1 MATSGASSYGG
12 SGGSSKSSF
21 TPKRDR
27 SAIDQDQEQ
36 GDNLLDRRSSLEYGI
51 FGVLFTLSKEK
62 SEHRIRI
69 RWVLL
74 KILLDGWQLFT
85 TVISPERQPWSIKSD
100 SMSWLVIGVLNFTWL
115 GNLGYGVYLA
125 VLYSVLALL
134 AINIG
139 MCVWVAWCFKE
150 HKFPVVWPIKV
161 LRVFSSVFF
170 QAFDVASLN
179 LLQLGITCRF
189 TGSKSPK
196 LHFDLFDR
204 YSCTAPPHIMHAIV
218 SALCLILFVCIALLL
233 NMAEVEVNPL
243 SRRPMALGHS
253 GAEVMAFAIKVL
265 MTMVNVFIGWNRVEA
280 SIYLA
285 LSLALA
291 WQTLRWSPHLVD
303 WVNYLK
309 AGVSAMVVWC
319 SVALML
325 LVFHPGTK
333 SSDQRTIEK
342 WNDVITILM
351 LAGITPA
358 FGVGALISRAL
369 LAHARTT
376 ALRGLENPKKL
387 PVMEVFSSIDEPRD
401 VEIVSR
407 YCRNWKEPC
416 VLDPDAVN
424 KAHHLIK
431 AGLEMFPTSAFMV
444 LLHANFMIDV
454 LGISQS
460 GSRRIEDA
468 RKLNPSLM
476 CRFIMFV
483 RQQEATQHAAGSS
496 VSATMDLLGYVE
508 YQRKQRMVVRLHREA
523 LQAMCNFWKALDAST
538 VSFTHLSKSL
548 AKIETSVSQ
557 AQRAYRVVLESYGN
571 NPKLVHLY
579 GRFLQTIKNDPWH
592 AAEYFAE
599 AERLEELQDSNAGGP
614 LMPDG
619 TPLTRMDEIDT
630 AVLVLNA
637 VGEVQMANRHTQHLF
652 GYKRGALE
660 GKPLATL
667 LAPHYARRLAE
678 RLASIATAH
687 ELLGTSR
694 SPAECAEMG
703 EEMVV
708 GLHSDRLAFQAKLS
722 LSKASGVGE
731 DSTIIALVEPV
742 APTPGVCSFWVTHN
756 GIVTA
761 CDPSFVANFGW
772 KANEVNGTS
781 IKGLLIFPAPPNAKV
796 SSMGAGAGEETP
808 QVLTARHNESATEII
823 KRLLSEAA
831 VQTDALIDL
840 EAEGGYRPPPGVSVL
855 VPHKYIRN
863 PLKCTLTIIASASTD
878 SPVVHEFRIKVDRD
892 PVQLL
897 AVNRKGIILHASAE
911 LAARFKERS
920 GAHLGGL
927 GEGHAGHGHE
937 GHHQIA
943 QGEGMLEVGNM
954 MNSSAALN
962 GYTLFDF
969 LSPAWKEMHF
979 KLLKEITTVSPQP
992 VSELSCRKS
1001 ALAGPTLEMR
1011 TAGGRPI
1018 YMHVGVATTEVQG
1031 EMVHIVHMARSS
1043 LPEALAE
1050 RRLRLSV
1057 SSEGLIALVESG
1069 NASQLFGMDANKF
1082 VGRGLWEIL
1091 EEHEQ
1096 PSPTTVR
1103 ASNSTIITR
1112 DITALIK
1119 RALKYPGH
1127 SWRVQLVP
1135 PPSRGT
1141 RVSFTQQARPAIMQV
1156 HVVIPPDDDEAVDP
1170 TIQVDLWPV
1179 STVVGVLDL
1188 DQYGRIR
1195 AVLEEQTRPAG
1206 LLFGVPTKSLIG
1218 TQLGEFV
1225 AMPPGR
1231 TKPNDLLF
1239 LHATKKS
1246 SLKTQAKE
1254 ASIKVG
1260 PVHMLRATHLDGRP
1274 VNLNVQVIGKPGSNE
1289 PLTAILKIYQAPLVP
1304 LIMNAPPQ
1312 PPQPQSQKQQAQPSQ
1327 LPMRAPVVA
1336 GAARATADKM
1346 RMAAPVITAPT
1357 QQTITIAAKVLPGG
1371 VEETDLAMYEDAD
1384 LEAMKKRAAACTA
1397 PAGAISPQRTP
1408 SLEESKP
1415 RASSPWR
1422 KTGGAPGPAQSPPVV
1437 RALSTPPAAKLITG
1451 TSILGEFST
1460 VTVLPNQEIPNTD
1473 GRSSVT
1479 AANGRGGSLLGRSK
1493 LVDMVKAVGVDRSGS
1508 GHQATP
1514 SRGATFADGSGGPGF
1529 SGRGGG
1535 GGGGGGGSRR
1545 LRSPMAIRKG
1555 PARSIEVPGS
1565 VQQVDVDEAEGGS
1578 IGQGGGASERAAS
1591 DSDDHGSGFTKDT
1604 QARAATADRVLDW
1617 VASKG
1622 AFYQNSMSTS
1632 DVTKVEDCYRM
1643 SPNGFSTGGG
1653 VGSPP
1658 GGVTLERFPTSP
1670 ISDSRSPPELKGR
1683 IGLGSPADGM
1693 SSPGATGFEDD
1704 DGGSEGGQ
1712 SAVSGAQSATGSE
1725 YTRGKRFRK
1734 LVKLMDSSQ
1743 TLQVQKRLRIHA
1755 LVTVALLA
1763 VVHIICF
1770 VLTVMAI
1777 KQQKTSM
1784 LQLGRSGQAQ
1794 LYMHR
1799 IMIDTRSLDVISHNK
1814 TVDSLYSKDK
1824 DKFFVNRISKD
1835 AEEVKKRFNEIL
1847 NTHSKSPEIL
1857 RLLYQTKRTV
1867 WDTNDADGSD
1877 IYTNLTIWDFATRF
1891 YSMAKQV
1898 EQLYEEWKEEKI
1910 FVADSYAGQF
1920 LLKSGPDLFVDSR
1933 KILDALLYSAVDNAR
1948 RVDVLQ
1954 IVFLLVEGA
1963 AISFFAACYLT
1974 FLLRAVAAQRFKLY
1988 STFLIIPVGLTRALA
2003 SQNLTL
2009 LVDEDED
2016 DDGDDEDDRAA
2027 QAVSMQDNDEA
2038 NATPKLRRRATLKVE
2053 ESSETAGPASPGV
2066 TSPGWAT
2073 ARSRSPFRRN
2083 SESEAV
2089 NRNDHKY
2096 EKYEKQ
2102 RSLTGDSAVS
2112 MDGAHVS
2119 TCCCGW
2125 GSWRLKLR
2133 NLLVRR
2139 SSILPMAMSNSV
2151 IKLAGFAGGVTKR
2164 SLKFDSHETGV
2175 MLLPFVVWSILVIT
2189 IYAFAV
2195 IKMKGVHEV
2204 VAVHSVV
2211 NFMAAR
2217 TSRTVFFCQELANVE
2232 TASQLIAKRAALLK
2246 VVKLVRDAWYT
2257 LQLGNQAYTALGAGT
2272 EVFPLVKKGLSH
2284 ASKEIEALFY
2294 SSGVCHRTSMDP
2306 PCNDEK
2312 YRFYQVTHTGL
2323 DSMMQQLM
2331 ISLSSMATN
2340 SSMVPEGLEDEH
2352 FDFVYSVGYKDLLD
2366 GTTAIAEAHY
2376 NTIIDLFN
2384 GILMLHIIL
2393 FLIFWIIFGGFLLFM
2408 LNPLL
2413 RRISNERRRIAELMS
2428 QLPLELDVERL
2439 VARALGTQTSV
2450 PHQHGAEGD
2459 RSVTGGAAGNT
2470 SGNEREAMETTTKWK
2485 AIIRASTSLNGKA
2498 PSMDGRKRP

>member
-12 SGGSSKSSF
+12 SGGSNKSSF

-85 TVISPERQPWSIKSD
+85 TVISPDRQPWSIKSD
-100 SMSWLVIGVLNFTWL
+100 SMSWFVIGVLNFTWL
-115 GNLGYGVYLA
+115 GQLGYGVYLA

-204 YSCTAPPHIMHAIV
+204 YSCTTPPHIMHAVV

-253 GAEVMAFAIKVL
+253 GAEVMAFGIKVI

-291 WQTLRWSPHLVD
+291 WQTLRWSPHLVS

-319 SVALML
+319 SAVLML

-333 SSDQRTIEK
+333 SADQRTMEK
-342 WNDVITILM
+342 WNDSITILM
-351 LAGITPA
+351 LAGIAPA

-369 LAHARTT
+369 LRHVRAA
-376 ALRGLENPKKL
+376 ALKGLENPKKL

-401 VEIVSR
+401 VEIASR
-407 YCRNWKEPC
+407 YCRMWKEPG

-424 KAHHLIK
+424 KAHQLIK

-592 AAEYFAE
+592 ASEYFAE
-599 AERLEELQDSNAGGP
+599 AERLEELQDSNSGGP

-678 RLASIATAH
+678 RLASIATVH

-781 IKGLLIFPAPPNAKV
+781 IKGLLTFPPPPAAKL
-796 SSMGAGAGEETP
+796 SSTGAGAGEEAP
-808 QVLTARHNESATEII
+808 LVLTARQNESATEII

-831 VQTDALIDL
+831 VQTNDALLDL

-863 PLKCTLTIIASASTD
+863 PLKCTLTIIASGSTD
-878 SPVVHEFRIKVDRD
+878 APVVHEFRVKVDRD

-897 AVNRKGIILHASAE
+897 AVNRKGVILHASAE

-927 GEGHAGHGHE
+927 GELGQGRE
-937 GHHQIA
+937 GHQIA

-954 MNSSAALN
+954 MNSSTALN

-1001 ALAGPTLEMR
+1001 ALAGPTLELR

-1031 EMVHIVHMARSS
+1031 ELVHIVHMARSS
-1043 LPEALAE
+1043 LLEALAE
-1050 RRLRLSV
+1050 RRLRLKV

-1069 NASQLFGMDANKF
+1069 NASQLFGMDASKF
-1082 VGRGLWEIL
+1082 IGRGLWEIL

-1096 PSPTTVR
+1096 PSPPTVR

-1112 DITALIK
+1112 DMATLIR

-1127 SWRVQLVP
+1127 SWRVQLVS

-1141 RVSFTQQARPAIMQV
+1141 RVSFTQQARPAVMQV
-1156 HVVIPPDDDEAVDP
+1156 HVVIPSDEDESVDP
-1170 TIQVDLWPV
+1170 TIQVDLWPA

-1218 TQLGEFV
+1218 AQLGEFV

-1260 PVHMLRATHLDGRP
+1260 PVHMLRATHLDGRS

-1289 PLTAILKIYQAPLVP
+1289 PSTAILKIHQAPLVP
-1304 LIMNAPPQ
+1304 LILNAPPQ
-1312 PPQPQSQKQQAQPSQ
+1312 PPQPQPQKQQVQPPQ
-1327 LPMRAPVVA
+1327 PLMRVPVGTDTA
-1336 GAARATADKM
+1336 LATADKL
-1346 RMAAPVITAPT
+1346 RTSASVITPPT
-1357 QQTITIAAKVLPGG
+1357 HQRITIAAKVLPGG
-1371 VEETDLAMYEDAD
+1371 VEESELAMYEDAD
-1384 LEAMKKRAAACTA
+1384 LGAVRKGAAADTA

-1408 SLEESKP
+1408 SLEEAKP
-1415 RASSPWR
+1415 RASRPGR
-1422 KTGGAPGPAQSPPVV
+1422 NTAGALGPAQSPPVI

-1451 TSILGEFST
+1451 TSVLGELNT
-1460 VTVLPNQEIPNTD
+1460 VTVLPNQEIPDTD
-1473 GRSSVT
+1473 GRSSAT

-1493 LVDMVKAVGVDRSGS
+1493 LADMVKAVGVDRSGS
-1508 GHQATP
+1508 GHQGTP
-1514 SRGATFADGSGGPGF
+1514 SRGATFAEGSGGPGF

-1535 GGGGGGGSRR
+1535 GGGGGRR
-1545 LRSPMAIRKG
+1545 LRSPVAMRKG

-1565 VQQVDVDEAEGGS
+1565 VQQVDDDEAEGES
-1578 IGQGGGASERAAS
+1578 IGQGGGASERDAS
-1591 DSDDHGSGFTKDT
+1591 DSDGHESGITKDT
-1604 QARAATADRVLDW
+1604 QTRAQTADRVLDW

-1622 AFYQNSMSTS
+1622 AFYQNSMSAS
-1632 DVTKVEDCYRM
+1632 DVTKGEDGYRI
-1643 SPNGFSTGGG
+1643 SPNGYSSGGV

-1670 ISDSRSPPELKGR
+1670 ISDSRSPPEVRGR
-1683 IGLGSPADGM
+1683 IGLGSASESPGV
-1693 SSPGATGFEDD
+1693 SSPGATGLEDD

-1743 TLQVQKRLRIHA
+1743 TLQVQKRLRIHT
-1755 LVTVALLA
+1755 LVTVSLLA

-1770 VLTVMAI
+1770 VLTVTAI

-1799 IMIDTRSLDVISHNK
+1799 IMIDTRSLDIISHNK
-1814 TVDSLYSKDK
+1814 TVESLFSKDK
-1824 DKFFVNRISKD
+1824 DTYFVKRISKD

-1867 WDTNDADGSD
+1867 WDTNDADGTD

-1898 EQLYEEWKEEKI
+1898 EQLYDQWKEERT

-1920 LLKSGPDLFVDSR
+1920 LLKSGPDLFIDSR
-1933 KILDALLYSAVDNAR
+1933 KILDALLFSAVDNAR

-1954 IVFLLVEGA
+1954 IVFLVVEGA

-2003 SQNLTL
+2003 SQNLNL

-2016 DDGDDEDDRAA
+2016 EDGDDEDDRAA
-2027 QAVSMQDNDEA
+2027 QAVSMQDNDEVS
-2038 NATPKLRRRATLKVE
+2038 ATPKLRRRATLKVE
-2053 ESSETAGPASPGV
+2053 ESSETDGLASPGV
-2066 TSPGWAT
+2066 TSPSWAAT
-2073 ARSRSPFRRN
+2073 RRSPSRRN
-2083 SESEAV
+2083 SESEAM
-2089 NRNDHKY
+2089 NRND
-2096 EKYEKQ
+2096 KYEKQ
-2102 RSLTGDSAVS
+2102 RSLTADSAAS

-2119 TCCCGW
+2119 RYCCGW

-2133 NLLVRR
+2133 NFLVRR
-2139 SSILPMAMSNSV
+2139 SSILPMTMSNSV
-2151 IKLAGFAGGVTKR
+2151 IKLAGVAGGVAKR

-2195 IKMKGVHEV
+2195 FKMKGVDDV

-2217 TSRTVFFCQELANVE
+2217 TSRTVFYCQELANVDIG
-2232 TASQLIAKRAALLK
+2232 SQLMAKRAALLK
-2246 VVKLVRDAWYT
+2246 VVKLVKDAWYT

-2284 ASKEIEALFY
+2284 ASKDIEALFY
-2294 SSGVCHRTSMDP
+2294 SSGICHRTSMDP
-2306 PCNDEK
+2306 PCNDDK

-2323 DSMMQQLM
+2323 DSMMQQFM

-2340 SSMVPEGLEDEH
+2340 SSLVPEGLEDEH

-2376 NTIIDLFN
+2376 NTILALYNSIM
-2384 GILMLHIIL
+2384 MLHILL

-2413 RRISNERRRIAELMS
+2413 RRIANERRRIAELMS

-2459 RSVTGGAAGNT
+2459 RSVTGGAAGNA
-2470 SGNEREAMETTTKWK
+2470 SGNEREVTETTTKWK

>member
-1 MATSGASSYGG
+1 MATSGASSHGG
-12 SGGSSKSSF
+12 SGGSAKSSF
-21 TPKRDR
+21 TTKRDR
-27 SAIDQDQEQ
+27 SGIDQDQDQ

-85 TVISPERQPWSIKSD
+85 TVIAPERQAWSIQPHSVAW
-100 SMSWLVIGVLNFTWL
+100 SIIGVLNFTWL
-115 GNLGYGVYLA
+115 GHLGYGVYLA
-125 VLYSVLALL
+125 VLYSMLALL

-189 TGSKSPK
+189 TGPERPK
-196 LHFDLFDR
+196 LHFDLIDK
-204 YSCTAPPHIMHAIV
+204 YSCTTTPHIMHAVV

-253 GAEVMAFAIKVL
+253 GAEVMAFGIKVI
-265 MTMVNVFIGWNRVEA
+265 MTLVNVFIGWGRVEA

-291 WQTLRWSPHLVD
+291 WQNLRWSPHLVS

-309 AGVSAMVVWC
+309 AGVSTMVVWC
-319 SVALML
+319 SAVLML
-325 LVFHPGTK
+325 LVFHPGVK
-333 SSDQRTIEK
+333 SADNQKMEK
-342 WNDVITILM
+342 WNDSMTFLM
-351 LAGITPA
+351 LAGIVPA
-358 FGVGALISRAL
+358 FGVGALVSSAVLRRVTAAAL
-369 LAHARTT
+369 K
-376 ALRGLENPKKL
+376 GLENPKKL
-387 PVMEVFSSIDEPRD
+387 PVVEAFSSIDEPRD
-401 VEIVSR
+401 VEIAAR
-407 YCRNWKEPC
+407 YCRHWKEPG

-424 KAHHLIK
+424 KAHHIIK
-431 AGLEMFPTSAFMV
+431 AGLEMFPGSAFMV

-468 RKLNPSLM
+468 RKLNPSLI

-599 AERLEELQDSNAGGP
+599 AERLEELQDSTAGGP

-630 AVLVLNA
+630 SVLVLNA
-637 VGEVQMANRHTQHLF
+637 VGEVQMANRSTQHLF

-667 LAPHYARRLAE
+667 LAPHFAKRLAE
-678 RLASIATAH
+678 RLAAIATAN
-687 ELLGTSR
+687 ELLGISQT
-694 SPAECAEMG
+694 PDECAETA

-742 APTPGVCSFWVTHN
+742 SPLPGVCSFWVTHN

-761 CDPSFVANFGW
+761 CDPAFVANFGW

-781 IKGLLIFPAPPNAKV
+781 IKGLLTLPLPPTAKV
-796 SSMGAGAGEETP
+796 STIGAGEDAVE
-808 QVLTARHNESATEII
+808 QRASQLLAARPNESASEII
-823 KRLLSEAA
+823 KRLLAEA
-831 VQTDALIDL
+831 VVPPTDALIDL
-840 EAEGGYRPPPGVSVL
+840 GAGPGGNPEPGLSVL
-855 VPHKYIRN
+855 VPHKYILK
-863 PLKCTLTIIASASTD
+863 PLKCTLRIIPSAATD
-878 SPVVHEFRIKVDRD
+878 SPIVHEIQIKVDTD

-897 AVNRKGIILHASAE
+897 AVNRKGVILHASAE
-911 LAARFKERS
+911 LAARFKERG
-920 GAHLGGL
+920 GAQLGAL
-927 GEGHAGHGHE
+927 GEIGNSHA
-937 GHHQIA
+937 A
-943 QGEGMLEVGNM
+943 RGEGMLETDAAFS
-954 MNSSAALN
+954 SSAALN

-979 KLLKEITTVSPQP
+979 KLLKEITAVSPQP
-992 VSELSCRKS
+992 VSELACRKS
-1001 ALAGPTLEMR
+1001 PLTGPTLELR

-1031 EMVHIVHMARSS
+1031 EIVHIVHMARSS
-1043 LPEALAE
+1043 LHEALAE
-1050 RRLRLSV
+1050 RRLRLKISPD
-1057 SSEGLIALVESG
+1057 GLITTVDSG
-1069 NASQLFGMDANKF
+1069 NATQLFGMDGSKF
-1082 VGRGLWEIL
+1082 IGRSLWEIL
-1091 EEHEQ
+1091 EEPEQ
-1096 PSPTTVR
+1096 PSPPTVR
-1103 ASNSTIITR
+1103 ASNSTIIMR
-1112 DITALIK
+1112 DIATLIR

-1127 SWRVQLVP
+1127 SWRVQVVS

-1141 RVSFTQQARPAIMQV
+1141 RSSFTPQARPAIMQV
-1156 HVVIPPDDDEAVDP
+1156 HVVIPAEDDEAEDP

-1206 LLFGVPTKSLIG
+1206 LLFGIPTKSLIG
-1218 TQLGEFV
+1218 AQLGEFV
-1225 AMPPGR
+1225 VMPTGR

-1239 LHATKKS
+1239 QNATKKS
-1246 SLKTQAKE
+1246 SLKTQAKD

-1260 PVHMLRATHLDGRP
+1260 PIHMLRATHLDGRP
-1274 VNLNVQVIGKPGSNE
+1274 LNLHVQVIGKPGSNE
-1289 PLTAILKIYQAPLVP
+1289 PLTVILKIYQAPLAP
-1304 LIMNAPPQ
+1304 LILNAPPQ
-1312 PPQPQSQKQQAQPSQ
+1312 PPQPQSQQQLQPPQPPQPQLQKQSQPPQPLLWATASS
-1327 LPMRAPVVA
+1327 
-1336 GAARATADKM
+1336 GAAFTTADKA
-1346 RMAAPVITAPT
+1346 RTAAPVITAPIP
-1357 QQTITIAAKVLPGG
+1357 QTMTTVAKVLPGG
-1371 VEETDLAMYEDAD
+1371 VEETELAMFEDVDRNAARKGLAAD
-1384 LEAMKKRAAACTA
+1384 KVLT
-1397 PAGAISPQRTP
+1397 GAISPQRTP
-1408 SLEESKP
+1408 SLDDAKP
-1415 RASSPWR
+1415 RSASPWR
-1422 KTGGAPGPAQSPPVV
+1422 NTAGVTGPTQSPPVV
-1437 RALSTPPAAKLITG
+1437 HALSTPPAAKLLSG
-1451 TSILGEFST
+1451 TLTPGEFNT
-1460 VTVLPNQEIPNTD
+1460 VTVWPNQEIPDAGD
-1473 GRSSVT
+1473 GSSVT
-1479 AANGRGGSLLGRSK
+1479 AANGRGGLLPGRSK
-1493 LVDMVKAVGVDRSGS
+1493 LADMVKAVGVDRSGS
-1508 GHQATP
+1508 GHPSGATP
-1514 SRGATFADGSGGPGF
+1514 SRGATFVDGGDGPGN

-1535 GGGGGGGSRR
+1535 GGGGGGRR
-1545 LRSPMAIRKG
+1545 LRSPVAIRKG
-1555 PARSIEVPGS
+1555 PARGIEVPGS
-1565 VQQVDVDEAEGGS
+1565 VQQGDVGEAEEESVGR
-1578 IGQGGGASERAAS
+1578 GGGASEGGASAS
-1591 DSDDHGSGFTKDT
+1591 DNLGSGRTQDT
-1604 QARAATADRVLDW
+1604 HARAQTADRVMDW

-1632 DVTKVEDCYRM
+1632 DVAKAEGWYRD
-1643 SPNGFSTGGG
+1643 SPDGYNRGGG

-1670 ISDSRSPPELKGR
+1670 ICDSRSPPELKGR
-1683 IGLGSPADGM
+1683 MGLGSSADGL
-1693 SSPGATGFEDD
+1693 SSPGATGLEDD
-1704 DGGSEGGQ
+1704 DAGSEGGQ

-1755 LVTVALLA
+1755 LVVVTLLA

-1799 IMIDTRSLDVISHNK
+1799 IMIDTRSLDIISHNK
-1814 TVDSLYSKDK
+1814 SQEWLYTPD
-1824 DKFFVNRISKD
+1824 DDVFFVNRISND
-1835 AEEVKKRFNEIL
+1835 AEEVKMRFNDIL
-1847 NTHSKSPEIL
+1847 NTHSKSPEII

-1898 EQLYEEWKEEKI
+1898 EQLYGEWKQDKA
-1910 FVADSYAGQF
+1910 FVADTYAGQF

-1933 KILDALLYSAVDNAR
+1933 KILDALLYSAVSNAR
-1948 RVDVLQ
+1948 RVDTLQ

-2003 SQNLTL
+2003 SQNLNL

-2016 DDGDDEDDRAA
+2016 EDGDDEDDRAV
-2027 QAVSMQDNDEA
+2027 QAASMQENEEEGM
-2038 NATPKLRRRATLKVE
+2038 TPKLRRRATLKVE
-2053 ESSETAGPASPGV
+2053 EASEPARTPSPGPI
-2066 TSPGWAT
+2066 SPGWAA
-2073 ARSRSPFRRN
+2073 ARRSSFRRN
-2083 SESEAV
+2083 SESEPAS
-2089 NRNDHKY
+2089 RNTYDKY
-2096 EKYEKQ
+2096 DKQ
-2102 RSLTGDSAVS
+2102 RSLTADSAAS
-2112 MDGAHVS
+2112 MDGTHGRYGMW
-2119 TCCCGW
+2119 CCNW
-2125 GSWRLKLR
+2125 GGGWRLRLR
-2133 NLLVRR
+2133 NLLVKR
-2139 SSILPMAMSNSV
+2139 SSILPLTMSNNV
-2151 IKLAGFAGGVTKR
+2151 IKLAGAASGGAKR
-2164 SLKFDSHETGV
+2164 SLKFDSQETGI

-2195 IKMKGVHEV
+2195 VKMKGVDEV
-2204 VAVHSVV
+2204 VAIHSVV

-2217 TSRTVFFCQELANVE
+2217 TSRTVFFCQVLRDK
-2232 TASQLIAKRAALLK
+2232 QDKRL
-2246 VVKLVRDAWYT
+2246 
-2257 LQLGNQAYTALGAGT
+2257 NII
-2272 EVFPLVKKGLSH
+2272 ENSH
-2284 ASKEIEALFY
+2284 
-2294 SSGVCHRTSMDP
+2294 
-2306 PCNDEK
+2306 
-2312 YRFYQVTHTGL
+2312 
-2323 DSMMQQLM
+2323 
-2331 ISLSSMATN
+2331 
-2340 SSMVPEGLEDEH
+2340 
-2352 FDFVYSVGYKDLLD
+2352 
-2366 GTTAIAEAHY
+2366 
-2376 NTIIDLFN
+2376 
-2384 GILMLHIIL
+2384 
-2393 FLIFWIIFGGFLLFM
+2393 
-2408 LNPLL
+2408 LN
-2413 RRISNERRRIAELMS
+2413 
-2428 QLPLELDVERL
+2428 
-2439 VARALGTQTSV
+2439 
-2450 PHQHGAEGD
+2450 
-2459 RSVTGGAAGNT
+2459 
-2470 SGNEREAMETTTKWK
+2470 
-2485 AIIRASTSLNGKA
+2485 
-2498 PSMDGRKRP
+2498 